1 MASAGGNAGTSNNA
15 ANMMDELKKVPEV
28 LREARKLHYITLGL
42 AAAGFVD
49 LALFDFLPSY
59 SFNSAITKAML
70 IMLALVLL
78 LNFLFLGSI
87 ADARA
92 LYTIHQALSRLSA
105 VVYSMLEGQENSY
118 GQLLALY
125 DTFPEELKRLMND
138 VFLAS
143 LLAFYAVAFAEFV
156 NIIFTLATRMQGL
169 SLQLQSIVGDS
180 VFIPAFVSLLLGLSE
195 WREDL
200 IIRPECAPE
209 LLEAL
214 GNARTFAFL
223 LFIIGL
229 LIFIFLL
236 FFMPIKL
243 SPETNSLATLITSF
257 YLGFAFGFL
266 AFYVFMLMLVRVGKD
281 AISLEC
287 LLWEQI
293 TTK

>member
-1 MASAGGNAGTSNNA
+1 MASAGGNASTSNNA
-15 ANMMDELKKVPEV
+15 TNMMDELKKVPEV

-59 SFNSAITKAML
+59 AFNSAITKAML
-70 IMLALVLL
+70 IMLALALL
-78 LNFLFLGSI
+78 LNFLFGSV
-87 ADARA
+87 ADAGV

-125 DTFPEELKRLMND
+125 DTLPEELKRLMNN

-143 LLAFYAVAFAEFV
+143 LLVFYAVAFAEFV

-180 VFIPAFVSLLLGLSE
+180 VFIPAFVSLLLGLGE
-195 WREDL
+195 WREDP

-236 FFMPIKL
+236 SFMPVKL

-266 AFYVFMLMLVRVGKD
+266 AFYVFMLMLMKVGKD

-287 LLWEQI
+287 LLREQI

>member
-15 ANMMDELKKVPEV
+15 TNMMDELKKVPEV

-59 SFNSAITKAML
+59 AFNSAITKAML
-70 IMLALVLL
+70 IMLALALL
-78 LNFLFLGSI
+78 LNFLFGSV
-87 ADARA
+87 ADAGV

-125 DTFPEELKRLMND
+125 DTLPEELKRLMNN

-143 LLAFYAVAFAEFV
+143 LLVFYAVAFAEFV
-156 NIIFTLATRMQGL
+156 NIIFILATRMQGL

-180 VFIPAFVSLLLGLSE
+180 VFIPAFVSLLLGLGE

-236 FFMPIKL
+236 SFMPIKL
-243 SPETNSLATLITSF
+243 SPETNSLAMLITSF

-266 AFYVFMLMLVRVGKD
+266 AFYVFMLMLMKVGKD

-287 LLWEQI
+287 LLREQI

>member
-1 MASAGGNAGTSNNA
+1 MASAGGNTGTSNNV
-15 ANMMDELKKVPEV
+15 ANMMDELKKVLKA

-42 AAAGFVD
+42 AAAGFAD

-59 SFNSAITKAML
+59 AFNAFITR
-70 IMLALVLL
+70 IMLSVLAIVLL
-78 LNFLFLGSI
+78 LNFIFLRSG
-87 ADARA
+87 ADVGV
-92 LYTIHQALSRLSA
+92 LYTMHHALSKLSA
-105 VVYSMLEGQENSY
+105 VAYNMLEGLENPYS
-118 GQLLALY
+118 QLLALY
-125 DTFPEELKRLMND
+125 SALPEDLERLMNGS
-138 VFLAS
+138 FLV
-143 LLAFYAVAFAEFV
+143 LAFYAIAFAGFI
-156 NIIFTLATRMQGL
+156 NIIFIIATRIQGL
-169 SLQLQSIVGDS
+169 SLQLQSIVGAS
-180 VFIPAFVSLLLGLSE
+180 VLIPAFVSLLLGLSE

-200 IIRPECAPE
+200 ITRLECTSE

-243 SPETNSLATLITSF
+243 SPETNSLAMLITSF

-266 AFYVFMLMLVRVGKD
+266 AFYVFMLMLMKIGKD

-287 LLWEQI
+287 LLREQI

>member
-1 MASAGGNAGTSNNA
+1 MASAGGNASTSNNA
-15 ANMMDELKKVPEV
+15 TNMMDELKKVPEA
-28 LREARKLHYITLGL
+28 LREARKRHYIALGL

-59 SFNSAITKAML
+59 AFNSAITKAML
-70 IMLALVLL
+70 IMLALALL
-78 LNFLFLGSI
+78 LNFLFGSV
-87 ADARA
+87 ADAGV

-125 DTFPEELKRLMND
+125 DALPEELKRLMNS

-143 LLAFYAVAFAEFV
+143 LLVFYAVAFAEFV
-156 NIIFTLATRMQGL
+156 NIIFILATRMQGL
-169 SLQLQSIVGDS
+169 SLQLQSIVGAS
-180 VFIPAFVSLLLGLSE
+180 VFIPAFVSLLLGLGE
-195 WREDL
+195 WREDP

-214 GNARTFAFL
+214 GNDRTFAFL
-223 LFIIGL
+223 FFIIGL
-229 LIFIFLL
+229 LIFIFSLS
-236 FFMPIKL
+236 FMPVKL
-243 SPETNSLATLITSF
+243 SPEANSLATLITSF

-266 AFYVFMLMLVRVGKD
+266 AFYVFMLMLMKIGKD

-287 LLWEQI
+287 LLREQI

>member
-1 MASAGGNAGTSNNA
+1 MASAGGNASTSNNA
-15 ANMMDELKKVPEV
+15 TNMMDELKKVPEA

-59 SFNSAITKAML
+59 AFNSAITKAML

-78 LNFLFLGSI
+78 LNFLFGSV

-125 DTFPEELKRLMND
+125 DTLPEELKRLMNN

-143 LLAFYAVAFAEFV
+143 LLVFYAVAFAEFV

-195 WREDL
+195 WREDP

-223 LFIIGL
+223 FFIIGL

-236 FFMPIKL
+236 SFMPVKL
-243 SPETNSLATLITSF
+243 SPETNSLAMLITSF

-266 AFYVFMLMLVRVGKD
+266 AFYVFMLMLMKVGKD

-287 LLWEQI
+287 LLREQI

>member
-1 MASAGGNAGTSNNA
+1 MASAGGNASTSNNA
-15 ANMMDELKKVPEV
+15 TNMMDELKKVPEA
-28 LREARKLHYITLGL
+28 LREARKRHYIALGL

-59 SFNSAITKAML
+59 AFNSAITKAML
-70 IMLALVLL
+70 IMLALALL
-78 LNFLFLGSI
+78 LNFLFGSV
-87 ADARA
+87 ADAGV

-125 DTFPEELKRLMND
+125 DALPEELKRLMNS

-143 LLAFYAVAFAEFV
+143 LLVFYAVAFAEFV
-156 NIIFTLATRMQGL
+156 NIIFILATRMQGL

-195 WREDL
+195 WREDP

-214 GNARTFAFL
+214 GNDRTFAFL
-223 LFIIGL
+223 FFIIGL

-236 FFMPIKL
+236 SFMPVKL

-266 AFYVFMLMLVRVGKD
+266 AFYVFMLMLMKVGKD

-287 LLWEQI
+287 LLREQI

>member
-1 MASAGGNAGTSNNA
+1 MASAGGNASTSNNA
-15 ANMMDELKKVPEV
+15 TNMMDELKKVPEA
-28 LREARKLHYITLGL
+28 LREARKRHYIALGL

-59 SFNSAITKAML
+59 AFNSAITKVML
-70 IMLALVLL
+70 IMLALALL
-78 LNFLFLGSI
+78 LNFPFGSV
-87 ADARA
+87 ADAGV

-125 DTFPEELKRLMND
+125 DALPEELKRLMND

-143 LLAFYAVAFAEFV
+143 LLVFYAVAFAEFV
-156 NIIFTLATRMQGL
+156 NIIFILATRMQGL

-180 VFIPAFVSLLLGLSE
+180 VFIPAFVSLLLGLGE

-214 GNARTFAFL
+214 GNDRTFAFL
-223 LFIIGL
+223 FFIIGL

-236 FFMPIKL
+236 SFMPVKL

-266 AFYVFMLMLVRVGKD
+266 AFYVFTLMLMKVGKD

-287 LLWEQI
+287 LLREQI

>member
-1 MASAGGNAGTSNNA
+1 MASAGGNASTSNNA
-15 ANMMDELKKVPEV
+15 TNMMDELKKVPEV

-59 SFNSAITKAML
+59 AFNSAITKAML

-78 LNFLFLGSI
+78 LNFLFGSV

-125 DTFPEELKRLMND
+125 DTLPEELKRLMND

-143 LLAFYAVAFAEFV
+143 LLVFYAVAFAEFV

-195 WREDL
+195 WREDP

-266 AFYVFMLMLVRVGKD
+266 AFYVFMLMLMRVGKD

-287 LLWEQI
+287 LLREQI

>member
-42 AAAGFVD
+42 AVTGFVV

-59 SFNSAITKAML
+59 AFNSAITKAVL

-78 LNFLFLGSI
+78 LNFLLGSV
-87 ADARA
+87 ADARV
-92 LYTIHQALSRLSA
+92 LSTIHQALSRLSA

-125 DTFPEELKRLMND
+125 NALPEELKRLTND

-156 NIIFTLATRMQGL
+156 NIIFILATRIQGL
-169 SLQLQSIVGDS
+169 SLQLQSIVGAS
-180 VFIPAFVSLLLGLSE
+180 VLIPAFVSLLLGLGE

-200 IIRPECAPE
+200 IIKPECAPE

-214 GNARTFAFL
+214 GNARTSAFL

-229 LIFIFLL
+229 LIFIFSLS
-236 FFMPIKL
+236 FTPVKL
-243 SPETNSLATLITSF
+243 SPETDSLAMLITSP
-257 YLGFAFGFL
+257 YLGFTFGFWPSTCS
-266 AFYVFMLMLVRVGKD
+266 R
-281 AISLEC
+281 
-287 LLWEQI
+287 
-293 TTK
+293 

>member
-1 MASAGGNAGTSNNA
+1 MASAGSTSNNA
-15 ANMMDELKKVPEV
+15 TNMMDELKKVPEA

-59 SFNSAITKAML
+59 AFNSAITKAML
-70 IMLALVLL
+70 IMLALALL
-78 LNFLFLGSI
+78 LNFLFGSV
-87 ADARA
+87 ADAGA

-125 DTFPEELKRLMND
+125 DALPEELKRLMNN

-143 LLAFYAVAFAEFV
+143 LLVFYAVAFAEFV

-195 WREDL
+195 WREDP

-223 LFIIGL
+223 FFIIGL

-236 FFMPIKL
+236 SFMPVKL
-243 SPETNSLATLITSF
+243 SPEADSLAMLITSF

-266 AFYVFMLMLVRVGKD
+266 AFYVFMLMLMKVGKD

-287 LLWEQI
+287 LLREQI

>member
-1 MASAGGNAGTSNNA
+1 
-15 ANMMDELKKVPEV
+15 MMDELKKVPEA

-59 SFNSAITKAML
+59 AFNSAITKATL

-78 LNFLFLGSI
+78 LNFLFGSV

-125 DTFPEELKRLMND
+125 DTLPEELKRLMND

-143 LLAFYAVAFAEFV
+143 LLAFYAVVFAEFV

-236 FFMPIKL
+236 SFMPVKL
-243 SPETNSLATLITSF
+243 SPETDSLAMLITPF

-266 AFYVFMLMLVRVGKD
+266 AFYVFTLMLVRVGKD
-281 AISLEC
+281 AISLGC
-287 LLWEQI
+287 LLQEQI
-293 TTK
+293 TTMS

>member
-1 MASAGGNAGTSNNA
+1 MASAGGNASTSNNA
-15 ANMMDELKKVPEV
+15 TNMMDELKKVPEA

-59 SFNSAITKAML
+59 AFNSAITKAML

-78 LNFLFLGSI
+78 LNFLFGSV

-125 DTFPEELKRLMND
+125 DTLPEELKRLMND

-143 LLAFYAVAFAEFV
+143 LLVFYAVAFAEFV

-180 VFIPAFVSLLLGLSE
+180 VFIPAFVSLLLGLGE

-236 FFMPIKL
+236 SFMPVKL
-243 SPETNSLATLITSF
+243 SPETNSLAMLITSF

-266 AFYVFMLMLVRVGKD
+266 AFYVFMLMLMKVGKD

-287 LLWEQI
+287 LLREQI

>member
-1 MASAGGNAGTSNNA
+1 MQDNAT
-15 ANMMDELKKVPEV
+15 NMMDELKKVPEA
-28 LREARKLHYITLGL
+28 LREARKRHYIALGL

-59 SFNSAITKAML
+59 AFNSAITKAML
-70 IMLALVLL
+70 IMLALALL
-78 LNFLFLGSI
+78 LNFLFGSV
-87 ADARA
+87 ADAGV

-125 DTFPEELKRLMND
+125 DALPEELKRLMNS

-143 LLAFYAVAFAEFV
+143 LLVFYAVAFAEFV
-156 NIIFTLATRMQGL
+156 NIIFILATRMQGL

-195 WREDL
+195 WREDP

-214 GNARTFAFL
+214 GNDRTFAFL
-223 LFIIGL
+223 FFIIGL

-236 FFMPIKL
+236 SFMPVKL

-266 AFYVFMLMLVRVGKD
+266 AFYVFMLMLMKVGKD

-287 LLWEQI
+287 LLREQI

>member
-59 SFNSAITKAML
+59 AFNSAITKAML

-78 LNFLFLGSI
+78 LNFLFGSI
-87 ADARA
+87 ADARV

-125 DTFPEELKRLMND
+125 DTLPEELKRLMNN

-169 SLQLQSIVGDS
+169 SLYNCNQL
-180 VFIPAFVSLLLGLSE
+180 
-195 WREDL
+195 
-200 IIRPECAPE
+200 
-209 LLEAL
+209 
-214 GNARTFAFL
+214 
-223 LFIIGL
+223 
-229 LIFIFLL
+229 
-236 FFMPIKL
+236 
-243 SPETNSLATLITSF
+243 
-257 YLGFAFGFL
+257 
-266 AFYVFMLMLVRVGKD
+266 
-281 AISLEC
+281 
-287 LLWEQI
+287 
-293 TTK
+293 

>member
-1 MASAGGNAGTSNNA
+1 MASAGGNASTSNNA
-15 ANMMDELKKVPEV
+15 TNMMDELKKVPEV

-59 SFNSAITKAML
+59 AFNSAITKAML
-70 IMLALVLL
+70 IMLALALL
-78 LNFLFLGSI
+78 LNFLFGSV
-87 ADARA
+87 ADAGV

-125 DTFPEELKRLMND
+125 DTLPEELKRLMND

-143 LLAFYAVAFAEFV
+143 LLVFYAVAFAEFV

-195 WREDL
+195 WREDP

-236 FFMPIKL
+236 SFMPIKL
-243 SPETNSLATLITSF
+243 SPETNSLAMLITSF

-266 AFYVFMLMLVRVGKD
+266 AFYVFMLMLMKVGKD

-287 LLWEQI
+287 LLREQI